1 MSNVLNQGIPLDLTD
16 PQTYRHWNTVS
27 IRYADEDRMGH
38 VNNAAYGIW
47 IEVARVSLIARY
59 LAAGPE
65 WLDTV
70 LASVTINFLKET
82 RFPGDVR
89 VGAKLLRIGNSSFRS
104 GYGVFRDDACLA
116 TAECTNVY
124 FDTRSRT
131 STAPTEAVRKAMD
144 ADLASD

>member
-1 MSNVLNQGIPLDLTD
+1 MTQCPPDLTD
-16 PQTYRHWNTVS
+16 PRTYRHWNTVT

-47 IEVARVSLIARY
+47 IEVARVSLVAPY
-59 LAAGPE
+59 LAAGPD

-70 LASVTINFLKET
+70 LASATINYLKET

-89 VGAKLLRIGNSSFRS
+89 VGARLLHIGNRSFRS

-124 FDTRSRT
+124 FDTRARS
-131 STAPTEAVRKAMD
+131 STAPSEAVRKVME
-144 ADLASD
+144 ADLIPA